1 MFACSRGQLD
11 IYFNN
16 EKIELKTFTDYMNLY
31 LENEYPTVSCKPNDR
46 WEIGACMSPNFQ
58 FQQVS
63 FTNGIC
69 TQRGGKHVDY
79 IVKQITKRM
88 AEFIN
93 KKKKTD
99 IKESFIKDNLMVFV
113 NATIV
118 NPGFDSQTK
127 DTLTNII

>member
-16 EKIELKTFTDYMNLY
+16 EKIELETFTDYMKLY
-31 LENEYPTVSCKPNDR
+31 LEPDYATVSCKPNDR

-63 FTNGIC
+63 FTNGIG

-93 KKKKTD
+93 KKKKAD
-99 IKESFIKDNLMVFV
+99 VKESFIKDNLMVFV
-113 NATIV
+113 
-118 NPGFDSQTK
+118 
-127 DTLTNII
+127 